1 MQLGDTMKLA
11 NVEEDKDRAAHGV
24 QMNEMTDTL
33 LVPSYETGTCQQQ
46 LLLIGWQRY
55 VMSLFLLER

>member
-11 NVEEDKDRAAHGV
+11 NVEEDKDRADHGV
-24 QMNEMTDTL
+24 QMNEMTDML

>member
-11 NVEEDKDRAAHGV
+11 NVEKDKGPTAHGV
-24 QMNEMTDTL
+24 QMNEMTDML